1 MNTYDF
7 SWSVIHNH
15 LPELIDGL
23 IITLEISL
31 VGMMWALAIGLLLAM
46 MRLSQYRLLSSTSY
60 GVTQIF
66 RSIPLFVLL
75 FWIYYGLSLKFNI
88 NFSDFQAGAIALGI
102 TGGAYMAEVFR
113 GGLNAIDAGQLEA
126 ALAIGLTRTT
136 ATRLIVLP
144 QAIRIII
151 PQAVNVYVGLL
162 KGATI
167 VSVIGVADMIYVAQY
182 VSLQEFRPF
191 ELYTFAGIVFVSLTL
206 SIAGFAWLLE
216 RKLSEGR
223 SNA

>member
-7 SWSVIHNH
+7 SWSVIQNH

-31 VGMMWALAIGLLLAM
+31 VGMIWAIAIGLLLAM

-113 GGLNAIDAGQLEA
+113 GGLNAIDSGQLEA

-136 ATRLIVLP
+136 SDT
-144 QAIRIII
+144 
-151 PQAVNVYVGLL
+151 
-162 KGATI
+162 
-167 VSVIGVADMIYVAQY
+167 
-182 VSLQEFRPF
+182 
-191 ELYTFAGIVFVSLTL
+191 
-206 SIAGFAWLLE
+206 
-216 RKLSEGR
+216 
-223 SNA
+223 